1 VLATITDELSTAE
14 IAGRLAIVTSQMQAA
29 GSAGIF
35 SSRVS
40 SQRNEMT
47 RYLVFF
53 ETPDGG
59 WRVPRTTLMT
69 RLASDWPGA
78 TLVPAAE
85 MGVTSMRDVGWTY
98 AEDDADIEG
107 WSAASGSGIS
117 LEGDDDLAAR
127 FAAWYR
133 ELVPDHITV
142 RFSDAMYSFDL
153 VIPGGA
159 SADEVAEW
167 LAQA

>member
-1 VLATITDELSTAE
+1 
-14 IAGRLAIVTSQMQAA
+14 M
-29 GSAGIF
+29 
-35 SSRVS
+35 
-40 SQRNEMT
+40 M
-47 RYLVFF
+47 RYLIFF

-59 WRVPRTTLMT
+59 WRVPRETLMS

-98 AEDDADIEG
+98 AEGEAGIEG
-107 WSAASGSGIS
+107 WSSTGGEGIS
-117 LEGDDDLAAR
+117 LEGDDGLAAR

-133 ELVPDHITV
+133 GLVPDSIAMT
-142 RFSDAMYSFDL
+142 FSDEMYSFDFE
-153 VIPGGA
+153 VPGRA
-159 SADEVAEW
+159 SAEEVAKR